1 MVSEAQ
7 KRASKA
13 YRERH
18 REIYLEKARVY
29 NNERYRTCPVY
40 KERVCQLK
48 PDMLEQQILRSI
60 RRLFV

>member
-1 MVSEAQ
+1 MVSDAQ
-7 KRASKA
+7 KRANRA
-13 YRERH
+13 YRDRN